1 MSEENSATASAREAL
16 QLDVAA
22 LRADTPGCR
31 NVIHFNNAGCGL
43 LAAPVVDAM
52 IGHLHLEAR
61 TGGYEAAAAR
71 AAEVRGFYTEIA
83 ALINTTP
90 DNIAFAGSA
99 THAYANA
106 LSSIPFEADDVILT
120 TRDDFVSNQIA
131 FLSLR
136 KRFGVRIVHAPDAP
150 EGGVDV
156 EAMAALMRTHR
167 PRLVSATHVPTNSGL
182 VSPVAEIGRHCREL
196 DLLYLVDAC
205 QSVGQFVIDVEEI
218 GCDFLTATCR
228 KFLRGPRGSG
238 FLYVSDRVLRA
249 GYEPLFIDMHGAR
262 WTEPGRYE
270 PAGTA
275 ARFEEWEFPYA
286 TVLGS
291 AAATRYARQVG
302 IEAVEQR
309 TPALAARLR
318 DRLEPVPGSACSTA
332 AHGSPRSSPS
342 RWKAGSRSR
351 SRRPWTLAASTR
363 RSASASSRSS
373 TSGTRASTGACA
385 CRRTT
390 TTPRRR
396 WTTSP
401 TRSPA
406 SPAGAGDDSSTEAGR
421 TAAPGRP
428 RRLPAA
434 GGPATAPIVCR
445 PAVRRSTPGRSPGGA
460 RCRPARR

>member
-1 MSEENSATASAREAL
+1 MSDNGSASVPGREAL

-22 LRADTPGCR
+22 LRSDTPGCR
-31 NVIHFNNAGCGL
+31 QVIHFNNAGCGL
-43 LAAPVVDAM
+43 LAAPVLDAM
-52 IGHLHLEAR
+52 VGHLNFEAR
-61 TGGYEAAAAR
+61 IGGYEASAAR
-71 AAEVRGFYTEIA
+71 AADVRGFYTEIA
-83 ALINTTP
+83 ALINTAP

-106 LSSIPFEADDVILT
+106 LSSIPFESGDTILT

-136 KRFGVRIVHAPDAP
+136 KRFGVRIVHAPDTP

-156 EAMAALMRTHR
+156 AAMAALMRTHR

-218 GCDFLTATCR
+218 GCDLLTATCR

-262 WTEPGRYE
+262 WTEPGGYE
-270 PAGTA
+270 PVATA

-291 AAATRYARQVG
+291 AAATRYAREVG
-302 IEAVEQR
+302 IEAIARR
-309 TPALAARLR
+309 TPSLAARLR
-318 DRLEPVPGSACSTA
+318 DRLRPVPGLRLLDR
-332 AHGSPRSSPS
+332 GPR
-342 RWKAGSRSR
+342 
-351 SRRPWTLAASTR
+351 LAALVTFAVEGWQPEPFKAAVDARGINSALSFREYAQFDFGHKGVDWCLRLSPHYYNTEEEVDHVADAITDLTTR
-363 RSASASSRSS
+363 
-373 TSGTRASTGACA
+373 
-385 CRRTT
+385 
-390 TTPRRR
+390 
-396 WTTSP
+396 
-401 TRSPA
+401 
-406 SPAGAGDDSSTEAGR
+406 
-421 TAAPGRP
+421 GRP
-428 RRLPAA
+428 
-434 GGPATAPIVCR
+434 
-445 PAVRRSTPGRSPGGA
+445 
-460 RCRPARR
+460 

>member
-1 MSEENSATASAREAL
+1 MREKNSATGPGSEAL

-31 NVIHFNNAGCGL
+31 KVIHFNNAGCGL
-43 LAAPVVDAM
+43 LATPVLDVM
-52 IGHLHLEAR
+52 VGHLNLEAR
-61 TGGYEAAAAR
+61 MGGYEASAAR
-71 AAEVRGFYTEIA
+71 ATEVRAFYTEIA

-136 KRFGVRIVHAPDAP
+136 KRFGVRIVHAPDTP
-150 EGGVDV
+150 DGGVDV

-182 VSPVAEIGRHCREL
+182 VSPIAEIGRHCREL

-218 GCDFLTATCR
+218 GCDLLTATCR

-249 GYEPLFIDMHGAR
+249 DYEPLFIDMHGAR
-262 WTEPGRYE
+262 WTAPGAYE
-270 PAGTA
+270 PAPTA

-291 AAATRYARQVG
+291 AAATRYAREVG
-302 IEAVEQR
+302 IEAIEQR

-318 DRLEPVPGSACSTA
+318 DRLALVPGVRVLDR
-332 AHGSPRSSPS
+332 GPR
-342 RWKAGSRSR
+342 
-351 SRRPWTLAASTR
+351 LAALVTFAVEGWQPQPFKAAMDAR
-363 RSASASSRSS
+363 GINSALSFREFAQFDFGDKGIEWCLRLSPHYYNTEEEVDHVADAVADLVRQ
-373 TSGTRASTGACA
+373 A
-385 CRRTT
+385 
-390 TTPRRR
+390 PDRRR
-396 WTTSP
+396 
-401 TRSPA
+401 
-406 SPAGAGDDSSTEAGR
+406 GR
-421 TAAPGRP
+421 
-428 RRLPAA
+428 
-434 GGPATAPIVCR
+434 
-445 PAVRRSTPGRSPGGA
+445 
-460 RCRPARR
+460 